1 MTPKKKLNVTF
12 LLFYV
17 SINQINYKNL
27 INKKK
32 TTGIQ
37 LMNIHKSLKKNLHKG
52 ELEMGRL
59 RNLLS
64 ETIDK

>member
-1 MTPKKKLNVTF
+1 MGMTPKKKLNVTF

-32 TTGIQ
+32 KSTGIQ

-64 ETIDK
+64 ET

>member
-1 MTPKKKLNVTF
+1 MGMTPKKKLNVTF

-32 TTGIQ
+32 PTGIQ
-37 LMNIHKSLKKNLHKG
+37 LMNIHKSLKKPTQGWIRDGKIEKSTFWNH
-52 ELEMGRL
+52 R
-59 RNLLS
+59 
-64 ETIDK
+64 